1 MSKEEDDAQHER
13 NLQSLESARNYV
25 RPRMRRAE
33 RIYNQ
38 ALTSL
43 WLGNAGAALAALSFV
58 GAASQK
64 GHVNQALLIPLGCF
78 VLGVVAIGAGTAI
91 SLYQEGKA
99 LNDMQRALG
108 VWDFKVD
115 QIKASTD
122 QIGLTF
128 DWRTG
133 LVILSA
139 VFFCLGCVI
148 GVFELWI
155 SN

>member
-1 MSKEEDDAQHER
+1 MSKENDDAQHAR
-13 NLQSLESARNYV
+13 NLQSLESARTYV

-58 GAASQK
+58 GAASQH
-64 GHVNQALLIPLGCF
+64 GALNRALLIPLGCF
-78 VLGVVAIGAGTAI
+78 VLGLVAMGIGTAI
-91 SLYQEGKA
+91 SLFQEGKA
-99 LNDMQRALG
+99 LDDMQKALG
-108 VWDFKVD
+108 VWDFKLD
-115 QIKASTD
+115 QIKTTTE
-122 QIGLTF
+122 QIGLTW

-133 LVILSA
+133 MALLSA
-139 VFFCLGCVI
+139 VLFCLGCVI
-148 GVFELWI
+148 GLFDLWL